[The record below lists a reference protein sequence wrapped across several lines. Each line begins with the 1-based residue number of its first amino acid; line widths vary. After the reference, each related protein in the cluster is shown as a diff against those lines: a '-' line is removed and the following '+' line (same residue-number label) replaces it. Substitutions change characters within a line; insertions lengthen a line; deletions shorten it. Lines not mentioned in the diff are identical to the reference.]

1 MTDFSKWVSSC
12 GFFSL
17 QKTFLAYAYLRLENK
32 RWNSKSAL
40 TYIGCSCLS
49 VHNIRPKESK
59 LIKILTVNEAYIAS
73 YPQVFEMQSSF
84 GNKSQEKRRLSLFSS
99 VYNHHQPPNPPIYI
113 PTLLIISQWKEKQRP
128 YASYSIDTP
137 PNHTYSQSTLISEEN
152 WPGLDFSLKTYVLH
166 RIPLP
171 KKNLPG
177 PGQITVSLYR
187 KMKSLIHVFR
197 NDQKST
203 SQN

>member
-1 MTDFSKWVSSC
+1 MYFITQMFFTDKWPIFRNESVVVV
-12 GFFSL
+12 FFSL

-99 VYNHHQPPNPPIYI
+99 VYNHHQPP
-113 PTLLIISQWKEKQRP
+113 
-128 YASYSIDTP
+128 P
-137 PNHTYSQSTLISEEN
+137 PNIHTHFAYNFPMKRKTKALCIYSYIWGKLACVR
-152 WPGLDFSLKTYVLH
+152 LF
-166 RIPLP
+166 
-171 KKNLPG
+171 
-177 PGQITVSLYR
+177 
-187 KMKSLIHVFR
+187 
-197 NDQKST
+197 
-203 SQN
+203 SQNICLA